1 MEEYIGRLWHR
12 WVTSIAYPGFPQAVV
27 RLEEMVGLL
36 PLFFRAL
43 GGDPGL
49 SVKPASAVA
58 HGARRRLLQGIAG
71 SFKKVELAWQDDAI
85 LYLPAR
91 IECFPERTLNRDL
104 YLWLTALAACDG
116 AADLNWFNRNQRAA
130 QIALDQFPGLR
141 ERYRRLVATALPLRP
156 PLARL
161 KATAAAR
168 ERAVCAALQQPG
180 SVDRLPEGRYPVY
193 PVPLWLYPQPQ
204 NRRPSPVGK
213 DSESGAAG
221 PAYPTTDRRKRR
233 AERTD
238 MPEEKNSILL
248 PLRGESLFSWAEY
261 VRVDRPTDEDTDP
274 SAAQAVDDLEVLA
287 VARDSKPVA
296 SRWRFDLDLPS
307 EQEDDSPL
315 GEGILLPEWHYKKR
329 QLQPD
334 YCRLQPLVARHAA
347 PCELPEPL
355 RRSARRLKQQF
366 QGLTPLRL
374 RLRGQLQGDAPD
386 IDAYVRFYAEHSRQ
400 QPWREPGLYQDTRRQ
415 SHELACL
422 LLADLSL
429 STDAWINDQ
438 ARVIDVI
445 RDSLFLFAEA
455 LSASGDQFGLY
466 GFSSVRRHQIRWQV
480 LKDFQ
485 QAYNAVVRG
494 RIAAIKPGF
503 YTRMGAAIRYAIR
516 LLVQRQAARRLLLL
530 LTDGKPNDLDQY
542 EGRYGT
548 EDTRMAVLEA
558 RRQGLTPFCI
568 TIDRQADDYLPHLF
582 GPGGYI
588 VVRRAADLP
597 RELPRLYAQLT
608 H

>member
-12 WVTSIAYPGFPQAVV
+12 WVTFIAYPGFPQAVV
-27 RLEEMVGLL
+27 RLEEMAGLL

-43 GGDPGL
+43 GGDPDL
-49 SVKPASAVA
+49 SIKPASTIA
-58 HGARRRLLQGIAG
+58 HGAHRRLLQRIAG
-71 SFKKVELAWQDDAI
+71 SFKKVDFAWQDDTT

-91 IECFPERTLNRDL
+91 LEYFPEWTLNRDL
-104 YLWLTALAACDG
+104 YLWLAALAACDD
-116 AADLNWFNRNQRAA
+116 AADLDWFNRNQRAS
-130 QIALDQFPGLR
+130 QIALNRFPGLQ
-141 ERYRRLVATALPLRP
+141 ERYRRLVAMVFPLRP
-156 PLARL
+156 APARL

-168 ERAVCAALQQPG
+168 ELAVRAALQEPG

-193 PVPLWLYPQPQ
+193 PVPLWLYPQP
-204 NRRPSPVGK
+204 PSRKPLPVGA
-213 DSESGAAG
+213 DSENSTAG
-221 PAYPTTDRRKRR
+221 SVHPTADRRKRR

-238 MPEEKNSILL
+238 MPEEKNRLLL

-274 SAAQAVDDLEVLA
+274 AAAQAADDLEVLA
-287 VARDSKPVA
+287 VARDNKPVA
-296 SRWRFDLDLPS
+296 GRWRFDLDLPS
-307 EQEDDSPL
+307 EQEDDRPV
-315 GEGILLPEWHYKKR
+315 GEGILLPEWDYKKR
-329 QLQPD
+329 RLHPD
-334 YCRLQPLVARHAA
+334 YCRLQPLVSRHAV
-347 PCELPEPL
+347 PCELPESL

-366 QGLTPLRL
+366 QGLTPRRL
-374 RLRGQLQGDAPD
+374 RLKSQIQGDALD
-386 IDAYVRFYAEHSRQ
+386 IDAYVRFHAEHSRGQ
-400 QPWREPGLYQDTRRQ
+400 LWREPGLYQDTRRQ
-415 SHELACL
+415 GHELACL

-466 GFSSVRRHQIRWQV
+466 GFSSVRRHQVRWQV

-485 QAYNAVVRG
+485 QAYNAIVRG
-494 RIAAIKPGF
+494 HIAAIRPGF

-516 LLVQRQAARRLLLL
+516 LLAQRQVARRLLLL
-530 LTDGKPNDLDQY
+530 LTDGKPNDLDRY
-542 EGRYGT
+542 EGRYGA
-548 EDTRMAVLEA
+548 EDTRMAVLET

-582 GPGGYI
+582 GPSGYI
-588 VVRRAADLP
+588 VVRKAADLP